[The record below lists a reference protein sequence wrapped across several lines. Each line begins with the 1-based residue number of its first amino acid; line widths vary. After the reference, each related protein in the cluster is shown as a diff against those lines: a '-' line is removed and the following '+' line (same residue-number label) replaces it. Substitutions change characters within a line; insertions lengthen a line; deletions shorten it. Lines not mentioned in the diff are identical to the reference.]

1 MRVIT
6 AAEIEEVLT
15 WADLIEALRTAFR
28 GGIETPPRHHHTI
41 PRPGGADATLLL
53 MPAWTDFAAKGH
65 AETGFV
71 GVKVVSVFPGNA
83 ALSRP
88 SVSGVY
94 LLLAG
99 RTGEPVAALDG
110 RALTLWRTAA
120 ASALA
125 ARYLAREDAS
135 RLLIVGAGALAP
147 YLIRAH
153 ASVRPIEEVLVWNR
167 TGERAEGVAK
177 KLSAFLDTEG
187 GLSRWRGQ
195 RYAVRATDD
204 LEAAVRGA
212 DIVSCAT
219 LSDEP
224 LVKGDW
230 LKPGTHLDLV
240 GAFTPT
246 MREVDDE
253 AMRRARVFVDTR
265 TGALEEAGDIVQAI
279 ASGAMTEGDIA
290 ADLFELTAGE
300 KAGRR
305 FYDQITVF
313 KSVGA
318 SLEDLAAAEL
328 VLRRA

>member
-6 AAEIEEVLT
+6 AAEIEEALT

-28 GGIETPPRHHHTI
+28 GGIATPPRHHHTI
-41 PRPGGADATLLL
+41 PRPGGADAALLL
-53 MPAWTDFAAKGH
+53 MPAWTDFAAQGH

-83 ALSRP
+83 ALARP

-135 RLLIVGAGALAP
+135 RLLLVGAGALAP

-167 TGERAEGVAK
+167 TTERAEGVAR
-177 KLSAFLDTEG
+177 KLNAFLSTEG

-195 RYAVRATDD
+195 RYAVRATSD
-204 LEAAVRGA
+204 LEDAVRGA

-230 LKPGTHLDLV
+230 LKPGAHLDLV

-246 MREVDDE
+246 MRETDDE
-253 AMRRARVFVDTR
+253 ALRRARVFVDTR

-305 FYDQITVF
+305 FYDQITAF

-328 VLRRA
+328 VLRRV